1 MAANARITV
10 PATIPRG
17 ETFEVRIQIRHPMET
32 GYRADESGRSIPRNV
47 IRELTCSHGG
57 EPVFVARMSPGIA
70 ANPYLR
76 FFVTARSGGDLT
88 FEWLDDAGERATE
101 RVSLNIV

>member
-10 PATIPRG
+10 PATISRG

-32 GYRADESGRSIPRNV
+32 GYRADDSGRAIARNV
-47 IRELTCSHGG
+47 IRELTCRYAG
-57 EPVFVARMSPGIA
+57 EPVFSARMSSGIA

-76 FFVTARSGGDLT
+76 FFVTARSSGELAFD
-88 FEWLDDAGERATE
+88 WIDDAGERGTE